1 MSEAVV
7 VGGGLAG
14 GAVATLLA
22 RAGRG
27 VTLLERE
34 REPVDKVC
42 GEFLSGEAQRTLA
55 SLGVDL
61 DYLGASRIA
70 TLRLSSGG
78 RTIEAPLPFVARG
91 VTRRRLDAALLQA
104 AAAAGARLEQGV
116 MVRSTA
122 SDRLDT
128 SAGEIAPATLLL
140 ASGKHEVRGA
150 ARETA
155 SCETGYV
162 GFKTHWRLPPCAR
175 TVLAGSIDVVL
186 FDGGYAGLQLVEDGL
201 ANLCLLVTR
210 ERLDRCGG
218 NWAGLLR
225 SLLGEPRLAAL
236 LGDAEQASPRALAI
250 SGVPYGFVH
259 DDAEAGGPFR
269 LGDQAAVIP
278 SFCGEGMAIALRS
291 ATIAAATI
299 VAGGTSRDHHALLRR
314 EVEPRVR
321 LAMAVQR
328 LGQRPLPRILLW
340 QALRLRPS
348 LAGRIASLTRVPQ

>member
-7 VGGGLAG
+7 VGGGIAG

-22 RAGRG
+22 RAGAR

-61 DYLGASRIA
+61 DSLGASRIA
-70 TLRLSSGG
+70 TLRLASGD
-78 RTIEAPLPFVARG
+78 RMVEAPLPFVARG
-91 VTRRRLDAALLQA
+91 LTRRRLDAALLDR
-104 AAAAGARLEQGV
+104 AAGAGARVERGV
-116 MVRSTA
+116 TVRVLA
-122 SDRLDT
+122 GGRLDT
-128 SAGEIAPATLLL
+128 TAGTLAPATLLL

-150 ARETA
+150 TRTSAG
-155 SCETGYV
+155 CDTGYV
-162 GFKTHWRLPPCAR
+162 GFKTHWRPTPRAR
-175 TVLAGSIDVVL
+175 AELRGMIDVVL
-186 FDGGYAGLQLVEDGL
+186 FDGGYAGLQLVEEGL

-210 ERLDRCGG
+210 ERLDRSGG
-218 NWAGLLR
+218 GWAGLWEWLVR
-225 SLLGEPRLAAL
+225 EPRLASL
-236 LGDAEQASPRALAI
+236 LGDAEQVTPRPLAI

-259 DDAEAGGPFR
+259 RGADGPFR

-291 ATIAAATI
+291 ATIAAS
-299 VAGGTSRDHHALLRR
+299 VLAGGGAPGDHHARLRR
-314 EVEPRVR
+314 EVLPRVR

-328 LGQRPLPRILLW
+328 LGQRPSSRFLLW
-340 QALRLRPS
+340 HALRLAPS
-348 LAGRIASLTRVPQ
+348 LATRVARLTRVPQ